1 MYKTIIRL
9 PKVITYGDNN
19 TKELHGYNRFIT
31 DKERF
36 QANGFDLESED
47 FNTTGLRDV
56 DGNQV
61 SIFPATFADKYD
73 EIERGPQI
81 MSEKDIGHIITTCG
95 VTKQTRVLDAG
106 TGSGAIAAYLAR
118 IAAHVDT
125 YDVEREHLAIAQRNA
140 DWLNADNLKTHE
152 GDITNPEAVSGD
164 DYDLVTLDIPEPW
177 RALNTARSSLHIGG
191 YAAIY
196 TPQIT
201 QAKHVVTETGEGLH
215 HEETVQVTT
224 TAWHVN
230 KHQLR
235 PKTGGVDHTGFLT
248 FLRLLDT
255 Y

>member
-1 MYKTIIRL
+1 MHKTIIRL

-19 TKELHGYNRFIT
+19 TRKLHGYNRFLT

-47 FNTTGLRDV
+47 FEPTGLRVV

-61 SIFPATFADKYD
+61 SIFPATFTDKYD

-81 MSEKDIGHIITTCG
+81 ISEKDIGHIITSCG

-106 TGSGAIAAYLAR
+106 TGSGALATYLAR

-125 YDVEREHLAIAQRNA
+125 YDVEEDHLEIAKRNA
-140 DWLNADNLKTHE
+140 QWLSADNLETHH
-152 GDITNPEAVSGD
+152 GDITDPEVVSRD
-164 DYDLVTLDIPEPW
+164 DYNLVTLDIPEPW
-177 RALNTARSSLHIGG
+177 RALPTIRSSLHIGG

-196 TPQIT
+196 TPQVT
-201 QAKHVVTETGEGLH
+201 QAKQVVTETGEGLH
-215 HEETVQVTT
+215 HEDTVQVTT

-230 KHQLR
+230 EHQLR

-248 FLRLLDT
+248 FLRLIDT